1 MNRRTA
7 LSLLLAGAALTAA
20 AAPRASYANTRRGG
34 GNSAR
39 KPQNGEAPLGR
50 TTDIKRTGVKSAD
63 NFFASVK
70 EIDDRL
76 DRAERARRDGRN
88 ALAVGLGL
96 KNGTPLKD
104 SVREVKAQLA
114 GKVQLGVQ
122 ADQPSLA
129 PRDNLPPTARSAVDA
144 VNTFFTSYVGAVRDL
159 AGTPK
164 HAAEVVAKSRGL
176 PQRFKAELQAMGPIG
191 WIQHLDDIRT
201 LKDNLRITAELPKR
215 TKVVMDGLNG
225 DLKLM
230 VTAFGGQWP
239 PRLLDR

>member
-7 LSLLLAGAALTAA
+7 LTLLVAGAALTAA
-20 AAPRASYANTRRGG
+20 AAPRASYANTRRAS

-39 KPQNGEAPLGR
+39 KPQQGDAPLGHSA
-50 TTDIKRTGVKSAD
+50 DIKRTGVKSAD

-70 EIDDRL
+70 EIDERL
-76 DRAERARRDGRN
+76 DRAERARREGRN

-104 SVREVKAQLA
+104 SVREVKAQLV
-114 GKVQLGVQ
+114 GKVRLGVQ
-122 ADQPSLA
+122 ADQPA
-129 PRDNLPPTARSAVDA
+129 VEPKDNLPPTARAAVDA

-176 PQRFKAELQAMGPIG
+176 PQRFKAELQAMGPLG

-215 TKVVMDGLNG
+215 TKVVLDGLNG
-225 DLKLM
+225 DLKL
-230 VTAFGGQWP
+230 VVGAFGGQWP